1 VDTLMHDLR
10 YAVRT
15 LTKSPGFTAI
25 AVLTLALGIG
35 ANTAIFSVINAV
47 LLRPLPYVRPDR
59 LVAVN
64 HFYPSLDNLRASVSV
79 PGFRDY
85 HARTDVFEK
94 SAVEQGG
101 AMNITGEG
109 EPERVNVVRVSGD
122 FFSTL
127 GVGAALGRT
136 LRPDEA
142 QAGHDHEVV
151 LTYGFWKRKF
161 GGDPAVVGRAIRL
174 NDEDY
179 AVVGV
184 MPQSFRDFFSARA
197 DLWMPVVFTPE
208 QFGDN
213 RRTNEFLAFVG
224 RLAPGV
230 TTDRAQAEMHAMA
243 RQLRQSYPNSYASD
257 WDLLV
262 TPLNALATGDI
273 RPALLLLLGA
283 VGFVLLIAC
292 ANVANLQLARSAAR
306 AREIAVRVAL
316 GASPRRL
323 MRQLMT
329 ESVLLALVG
338 GGLGLLLAAWGLP
351 ALLALNPR
359 SVARAGGVRLDLT
372 VLAFTFAVSI
382 VAGLVFGVVPALQL
396 RRSDVHESLK
406 EGGRGSAGERH
417 SLAWRRGLVVTTVAL
432 ALTLLAGAGLLIRSF
447 TRLVAVDP
455 GFRPDHLLTFGVSLP
470 QAKYPNDTLRRA
482 ALDRLATAIAAAPG
496 VVAAGGVSV
505 LPFSGSWSTSSF
517 NVEGFRPPPNTPS
530 PWGDVRLVTPGYL
543 PAIGATL
550 RRGRQFT
557 EADGQSAPT
566 VVIVD
571 DEMVHRYWPN
581 VDPVGKRITFNSLT
595 APKIDWITVV
605 GVVSHTPQTGFDDQ
619 RRVQLYFPVAQAD
632 LPFMTFAARTRGD
645 PLAAVGAVRA
655 AVAAVDPDLP
665 LANVN
670 TMDALTEQTT
680 GPRRFAML
688 LLAGFAGL
696 AMLLACIGLYGVM
709 SYTVTQ
715 RAREL
720 GVRVALGA
728 SAEDVLKLV
737 LDQGLRLALAGVGI
751 GLVAAFLL
759 TRVANVMQKMLFE
772 VKAYDPMTFVVVP
785 LLLIAV
791 ALLAS
796 WLPARR
802 ATRVDPMEALR
813 SE

>member
-1 VDTLMHDLR
+1 VDTLIRDLR

-15 LTKSPGFTAI
+15 LAKSPGFTVV

-47 LLRPLPYVRPDR
+47 LLQPLPYAQPDR
-59 LVAVN
+59 LVSVN
-64 HFYPSLDNLRASVSV
+64 HFYPSLNNLQASVSV

-85 HARTDVFEK
+85 SARSDVFTK

-101 AMNITGEG
+101 AMNVTGEG

-122 FFSTL
+122 FFPTL

-142 QAGHDHEVV
+142 QAGRDHEVV

-161 GGDPAVVGRAIRL
+161 GGDPAVVGRSIRL

-184 MPQSFRDFFSARA
+184 MPERFRDFFSSRA
-197 DLWMPVVFTPE
+197 DLWMPVVFTPD
-208 QFGDN
+208 QYADN
-213 RRTNEFLAFVG
+213 RRTNEFLGFIG

-230 TTDRAQAEMHAMA
+230 SVEKAQAEMHALA
-243 RQLRQSYPNSYASD
+243 RRLRQSYPNSYASD

-262 TPLNALATGDI
+262 RSLNEVATGTI

-306 AREIAVRVAL
+306 ARETAVRVAL

-323 MRQLMT
+323 MRQLLT
-329 ESVLLALVG
+329 ESVLLSLSGGLVG
-338 GGLGLLLAAWGLP
+338 LLVAAWGLP
-351 ALLALNPR
+351 ALLALSPGSLPR
-359 SVARAGGVRLDLT
+359 GATVRLDSWVLGFT
-372 VLAFTFAVSI
+372 LLVSVLA
-382 VAGLVFGVVPALQL
+382 GLLFGLIPALRL

-406 EGGRGSAGERH
+406 EGGRGAVGERH
-417 SLAWRRGLVVTTVAL
+417 SLALRRGLVVTTVAL
-432 ALTLLAGAGLLIRSF
+432 ALTLLAGAGLLVRSF
-447 TRLVAVDP
+447 SRLVAVDP
-455 GFRPDHLLTFGVSLP
+455 GFQPDHLLTFSVSLP
-470 QAKYPNDTLRRA
+470 RAKYPNDTVRVAVLERLVAAIRA
-482 ALDRLATAIAAAPG
+482 VPG
-496 VVAAGGVSV
+496 VVSAGGTSNI
-505 LPFSGSWSTSSF
+505 PFAGNWSTSSF
-517 NVEGFRPPPNTPS
+517 NVEGYERPPSTPM
-530 PWGDVRLVTPGYL
+530 PWGDMRAVTPGYL
-543 PAIGATL
+543 PTIRALL

-557 EADGQSAPT
+557 EADRAGGAR
-566 VVIVD
+566 VCIVD
-571 DEMVHRYWPN
+571 DELVRRYWPN
-581 VDPVGKRITFNSLT
+581 ADPIGKRITFNALT
-595 APKIDWITVV
+595 DSNITWITVV
-605 GVVSHTPQTGFDDQ
+605 GVVAHTLHTGFDDEK
-619 RRVQLYFPVAQAD
+619 RVQVYFPLAQNA
-632 LPFMTFAARTRGD
+632 LPFLGLVVRTSGD
-645 PLAAVGAVRA
+645 PMAAAGAVRA
-655 AVAAVDPDLP
+655 AVSSVDGDLP
-665 LANVN
+665 LANIN
-670 TMDALTEQTT
+670 SMDSLLEQTT

-688 LLAGFAGL
+688 LLTGFAGL

-709 SYTVTQ
+709 SYIVTQ
-715 RAREL
+715 RSREL

-728 SAEDVLKLV
+728 SADDVLRLV

-759 TRVANVMQKMLFE
+759 TRVANVMRKLLFE
-772 VKAYDPMTFVVVP
+772 VKAYDPVTFVVVP

-813 SE
+813 AE